1 MVRVN
6 VARLQSVLVLAVFAS
21 RFLFIGAAYGSWSLV
36 PRVTLKTTSDY
47 VINSSDSH
55 CCFSDLCVPYR
66 GSSSTS
72 FLRSEIQ
79 LLLSLPSLH
88 PSSFAGDPLH
98 LMPEHRP
105 QLTSSPLLDP
115 ERLESKSSLLDA
127 LFKVPETT
135 TPDPDYH
142 CRLSPSSIP
151 TGPSLDGPPCLSG
164 ESCASLPVC
173 LAGRPDDSGELN
185 VSTYDA
191 RCFSVDK
198 TPFDSGKNQ
207 YGSVDYGSPPT
218 QATTTTP
225 HIVVMLFTLRLEM
238 VSTISD
244 ESFASGPRL
253 LPGPIKPF
261 VRLQPRCRTSFNTA
275 ETIQGSNHLL
285 DFGLFAESSVEKFSF
300 KVTTPP
306 KIGFRFDMFLVNC
319 RSVSVI
325 YCVRVWIRLIFS
337 LLCHCCVSIT
347 LRRLK
352 HRRFFTEVTSHPF
365 PHCRY
370 YCARVWMRQIFT
382 LLCLRCASIT
392 IRRLKHR
399 RFFTDS
405 VLQSPSFSLIA
416 RATVQECGF
425 ASSDC
430 YYNIA
435 ASPLHYAVSSIDG
448 SSQCD
453 PFLGA
458 AIVYG
463 GSQTSCYQNPLV
475 GFFNVD
481 FDFFAFF
488 RMQAL
493 GLQVKLLYGSLL
505 SLATSILRYVLIVSV
520 YLFTFEDHSGCNRLS
535 PWGV

>member
-47 VINSSDSH
+47 VIDSSDSH

-115 ERLESKSSLLDA
+115 ERLESNSSLLDA

-275 ETIQGSNHLL
+275 ETLQGSNHLL

-306 KIGFRFDMFLVNC
+306 KIGFRFDMFLV
-319 RSVSVI
+319 
-325 YCVRVWIRLIFS
+325 
-337 LLCHCCVSIT
+337 T
-347 LRRLK
+347 
-352 HRRFFTEVTSHPF
+352 
-365 PHCRY
+365 
-370 YCARVWMRQIFT
+370 A
-382 LLCLRCASIT
+382 
-392 IRRLKHR
+392 
-399 RFFTDS
+399 
-405 VLQSPSFSLIA
+405 
-416 RATVQECGF
+416 
-425 ASSDC
+425 
-430 YYNIA
+430 A
-435 ASPLHYAVSSIDG
+435 ASQLSI
-448 SSQCD
+448 
-453 PFLGA
+453 
-458 AIVYG
+458 V
-463 GSQTSCYQNPLV
+463 
-475 GFFNVD
+475 
-481 FDFFAFF
+481 
-488 RMQAL
+488 
-493 GLQVKLLYGSLL
+493 
-505 SLATSILRYVLIVSV
+505 
-520 YLFTFEDHSGCNRLS
+520 
-535 PWGV
+535 